1 MTPKRKPGRPA
12 GSGVYT
18 VRRQIVLDPQLA
30 EAWREMVRRI
40 GGTES
45 ARIREAMWQQIER
58 DGRKRLFDDAVDATP
73 KS

>member
-1 MTPKRKPGRPA
+1 MSAAPTHKRKPGRPA
-12 GSGVYT
+12 GSGIYT

-30 EAWREMVRRI
+30 EAWREMVQRI

-45 ARIREAMWQQIER
+45 AHIRKAMVR
-58 DGRKRLFDDAVDATP
+58 YMHRFA